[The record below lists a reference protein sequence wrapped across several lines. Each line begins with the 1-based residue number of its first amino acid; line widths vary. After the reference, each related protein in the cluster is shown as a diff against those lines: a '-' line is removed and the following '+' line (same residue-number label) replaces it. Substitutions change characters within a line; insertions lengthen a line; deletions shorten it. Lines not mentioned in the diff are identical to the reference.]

1 MYGEYRGRMKYAL
14 LINAPEAIAG
24 QALSSNPYRDLLA
37 RMRAE
42 GSLRGVRRFGPAATT
57 VRMRD
62 AGPEVTER
70 GASADGDTL
79 AAFVI
84 VECEA
89 AEGATAL
96 AEEVA
101 VVTGAAVEVR
111 PVAAQG
117 EGGPERA
124 GVAEHSSTPG
134 VEEYAFVINVAE
146 EKRPWPGSPAFDE
159 LMENCGKVL
168 AKLEAAS
175 RFRGTERLAP
185 ASRAKTVRT
194 ADGRRSITDG
204 PFSEARE
211 LIGGFI
217 LGECESRAE
226 AVALAG
232 LIPGSMS
239 GCVEV
244 REVLG

>member
-1 MYGEYRGRMKYAL
+1 MKYAL
-14 LINAPEAIAG
+14 LINAPEATAG
-24 QALSSNPYRDLLA
+24 QALSSNPYRGLLA

-42 GSLRGVRRFGPAATT
+42 GSFRGARRFAPAATM
-57 VRMRD
+57 VRTRD
-62 AGPEVTER
+62 AGPEVSER
-70 GASADGDTL
+70 GAAPGGETL

-89 AEGATAL
+89 EEGATAL

-101 VVTGAAVEVR
+101 IATGAAVEVR

-117 EGGPERA
+117 EGGPEKA
-124 GVAEHSSTPG
+124 GVAERAPAPG
-134 VEEYAFVINVAE
+134 LSEYAFVINVAE
-146 EKRPWPGSPAFDE
+146 EKRPWPGNPAFDE

-168 AKLEAAS
+168 AKLEAAA

-185 ASRAKTVRT
+185 ASKAKTVRV
-194 ADGRRSITDG
+194 ADGRRSVTDG

-217 LGECESRAE
+217 LGECKGRDE

-239 GCVEV
+239 GSVEV
-244 REVLG
+244 REVVE